1 MTATPIPRT
10 LALTV
15 YGDLDVSVLDEMP
28 PGRTPVVTRVLPLHR
43 RDEVFGRM
51 RRLLDEGRQA
61 YVVCPL
67 VSESE
72 DDREAA
78 AAESEAARLREGEL
92 QGHAVAHLHG
102 QMPIGDGA
110 RRWTRSAAAR
120 CRCWLRRR

>member
-28 PGRTPVVTRVLPLHR
+28 PGRTPVVTRVLPLAR
-43 RDEVFGRM
+43 RDEVFARM

-72 DDREAA
+72 TEPRGGGRGVRGRPPPRRR
-78 AAESEAARLREGEL
+78 AARVRGRP
-92 QGHAVAHLHG
+92 LHG
-102 QMPIGDGA
+102 QMPVPDRRAVMDAFRRGD
-110 RRWTRSAAAR
+110 T
-120 CRCWLRRR
+120 RCWSRRR